1 MLLCPSPTPPQNLL
15 PVKCPPLS
23 NSTPPP
29 VMLKSWSNSDRF
41 TDSTEEAPTD
51 PDERVQWPFKTWGG
65 TQCFFQQID
74 LCLRHT
80 SSLLSRSY
88 SMHHLYRIVSAT
100 DALQGVVVLFCD
112 GCGPSVIRMFRTVDR
127 AHSADHTLCMFTW
140 RSAHRSSPDLI
151 YHQLLHYDKSK
162 KCVGVEAAQSLPRDK
177 LYFLSF
183 FFFFPFFKHPCCP
196 LLLLLL
202 LGALLSTLITFRTST
217 KILSYCISY
226 VSL

>member
-1 MLLCPSPTPPQNLL
+1 
-15 PVKCPPLS
+15 
-23 NSTPPP
+23 
-29 VMLKSWSNSDRF
+29 
-41 TDSTEEAPTD
+41 
-51 PDERVQWPFKTWGG
+51 
-65 TQCFFQQID
+65 
-74 LCLRHT
+74 
-80 SSLLSRSY
+80 
-88 SMHHLYRIVSAT
+88 MHHLYRIVSAT

-183 FFFFPFFKHPCCP
+183 FFFFSFFKHPCCP
-196 LLLLLL
+196 LLLLL
-202 LGALLSTLITFRTST
+202 LGALLSTLITFCTST